1 MHNQTMRLIRMELLF
16 APILIF
22 TPLIIASVMILN
34 WYIWG
39 YLGGDSSYN
48 GEVIIGGIIF
58 VGNILFDIPFVRS
71 LIRLSRKKRLSDNSE
86 AVKNREDQHRSNE

>member
-22 TPLIIASVMILN
+22 TPLIIASVMVLN

-39 YLGGDSSYN
+39 CLGGDSSYN

-58 VGNILFDIPFVRS
+58 VGNILFDIPLFDR
-71 LIRLSRKKRLSDNSE
+71 
-86 AVKNREDQHRSNE
+86 